1 MRAVVLTI
9 QIDSSGEHPY
19 LAEYFP
25 EDLHLRVVLKIFVLH
40 CNGQAVGGHKPFK
53 ETFDLG

>member
-1 MRAVVLTI
+1 MREVVLTI
-9 QIDSSGEHPY
+9 QIYSFGGYPH
-19 LAEYFP
+19 LVEYPP
-25 EDLHLRVVLKIFVLH
+25 EGLSLRVVLKIFFLH